1 MSADK
6 SIFFHSIH
14 MNITFLQL
22 LLLLSYNPGSHSQP
36 LYFPVAIIQMDDK
49 FVDGLL
55 QVDVQRLKLTPEQTV
70 KARKVLT
77 GYREKYNAL
86 MSSHPSADIYK
97 SKLVAIDIER
107 IHEYKAFLTADQYK
121 ILVAGYNKYHPKS
134 PIE

>member
-1 MSADK
+1 
-6 SIFFHSIH
+6 
-14 MNITFLQL
+14 MNIAFISL
-22 LLLLSYNPGSHSQP
+22 LLLLSSNPDSHSKP
-36 LYFPVAIIQMDDK
+36 LYSPVSVIQMDDR

-86 MSSHPSADIYK
+86 MLSHPSADVYK
-97 SKLVAIDIER
+97 LKLVAIDIER

>member
-1 MSADK
+1 
-6 SIFFHSIH
+6 
-14 MNITFLQL
+14 
-22 LLLLSYNPGSHSQP
+22 
-36 LYFPVAIIQMDDK
+36 MDDR

-77 GYREKYNAL
+77 SYREKYNAL
-86 MSSHPSADIYK
+86 MAGHPSADVYK

-121 ILVAGYNKYHPKS
+121 VLVSGYNKYHLKNQ
-134 PIE
+134 IQ